1 MGFFD
6 SIKNRR
12 EKNARQKERATRNPQ
27 FTHHQDEYNFRRSR
41 TLTGTTS
48 SIVKSSNE
56 KQAQLKSPR
65 IKAQELRQHRRR
77 LFIILLSFLVA
88 SGIIYGLLT
97 QFTASISVVT
107 FSPQVNSAPQQER
120 YIEVIQQYLRERP
133 VERFNFAQNA
143 ESMTQYV
150 QSKLPEV
157 KAVENTSDMSL
168 GEGSFA
174 VVLRQPVVAWK
185 VGDKQY
191 FVDDEGVS
199 FEHNYYNTPD
209 VTVSDHSGII
219 PDENHTVVASN
230 RFLGFLG
237 RVVSLANSIGIGNVE
252 NVTIPAG
259 VGSRS
264 IEIRLAGREYP
275 IRMHI
280 DREPAAQVEDMKRS
294 IQHLEGQNVVPK
306 YVDVRVEGKAF
317 YRDDE

>member
-1 MGFFD
+1 MGFLD
-6 SIKNRR
+6 TMKNKRA
-12 EKNARQKERATRNPQ
+12 EKKRQKELVTRNPQ
-27 FTHHQDEYNFRRSR
+27 LMRGQDEYSFRRSR

-48 SIVKSSNE
+48 SVVKSSNE

-77 LFIILLSFLVA
+77 LFMILLGVLVA
-88 SGIIYGLLT
+88 SGVIYWLLT
-97 QFTASISVVT
+97 QFTASIALVT

-120 YIEVIQQYLRERP
+120 YIETIQQYLRERP
-133 VERFNFAQNA
+133 IERFNFAQDT
-143 ESMTQYV
+143 ESMTKYV

-157 KAVENTSDMSL
+157 KAIENTSDMSL
-168 GEGSFA
+168 GEGSFT
-174 VVLRQPVVAWK
+174 VSLRQPVVAWQ
-185 VGDKQY
+185 VGNKQY

-199 FEHNYYNTPD
+199 FEHNYYDTPD
-209 VTVSDHSGII
+209 VTVSDESGIV

-237 RVVSLANSIGIGNVE
+237 RVVSLANNVGIGNVE
-252 NVTIPAG
+252 NVTIPTG

-294 IQHLEGQNVVPK
+294 IQYLEGNDVVPK
-306 YVDVRVEGKAF
+306 YIDVRVEGKAF
-317 YRDDE
+317 YRD

>member
-1 MGFFD
+1 MRG
-6 SIKNRR
+6 
-12 EKNARQKERATRNPQ
+12 
-27 FTHHQDEYNFRRSR
+27 QDEYNFRRSR

-48 SIVKSSNE
+48 SAVKSSNE

-77 LFIILLSFLVA
+77 LSLILVGFLVM
-88 SGIIYGLLT
+88 SGIIYWLLT
-97 QFTASISVVT
+97 QFTANISLVT
-107 FSPQVNSAPQQER
+107 FSPQVNSAPQQQR

-133 VERFNFAQNA
+133 MERFNFAQNT
-143 ESMTQYV
+143 ENLTKYV
-150 QSKLPEV
+150 QSELPEV
-157 KAVENTSDMSL
+157 EAIKNTSNMSL

-185 VGDKQY
+185 VGERQY

-199 FEHNYYNTPD
+199 FEHNYYNAPD
-209 VTVSDHSGII
+209 VTVSDQSGIM

-237 RVVSLANSIGIGNVE
+237 RVVSLANNVNIGNVE

-280 DREPAAQVEDMKRS
+280 DREPADQVEDMKRS
-294 IQHLEGQNVVPK
+294 IQYLEGNGVVPK
-306 YVDVRVEGKAF
+306 YIDVRVEGKAF
-317 YRDDE
+317 YRDDEE